1 MKHVVKV
8 ICLMLAVVMTAGA
21 LLCGCEKQNDAAN
34 EGSYAK
40 YDLSEY
46 IQVGQYK
53 GVEIAPFPYELTEE
67 VIQQQ
72 IAIAVSNYAAQ
83 EEKQGAIEKG
93 DQADID
99 FAGYID
105 GELFE
110 GGSATSYSLTIGSG
124 SFIPGFE
131 EGLLGAKAGDTVTLD
146 IAFPDPYSVNPDL
159 AGKPVRFE
167 VKINKVLTYT
177 MPEYNDEFVQM
188 YYGYDT
194 VAAFETALR
203 ASVQEQYDANERYYA
218 MSEVW
223 AKVVENTQVLQYPEA
238 EYKAVYDANLSPYTT
253 AASNASMPLGTYLE
267 LAAGITESELY
278 AQLEEVA
285 KGTVKEEMIFWY
297 IVEQENITL
306 SDDEY
311 KNNLEE
317 LVTSRGFESAEEMLK
332 LYGATE
338 DTLRESMLFDKM
350 MEVLVASCVT
360 KNTAQ

>member
-1 MKHVVKV
+1 MKRVVKV
-8 ICLMLAVVMTAGA
+8 ICLMLAVVMMASV

-34 EGSYAK
+34 EDSYAK

-46 IQVGQYK
+46 VQVGQYK

-72 IAIAVSNYAAQ
+72 IAMAVTNYAKQ
-83 EEKQGAIEKG
+83 EEKQGAVENS
-93 DQADID
+93 DQVVID
-99 FAGYID
+99 FTGYMD
-105 GELFE
+105 GVLFD
-110 GGSATSYSLTIGSG
+110 GGSAKDYSLSIGSG

-146 IAFPDPYSVNPDL
+146 IAFPDPYPVNPDL

-177 MPEYNDEFVQM
+177 MPEYNDTFVQT

-203 ASVQEQYDANERYYA
+203 ASVQEQYDANKRYYA

-223 AKVVENTQVLQYPEA
+223 TKVVEGTQVLQYPEA
-238 EYKAVYDANLSPYTT
+238 EYKEVYDANLAPYMT
-253 AASNASMPLGTYLE
+253 AASNASMTLSTYLE
-267 LAAGITESELY
+267 LSAGMTESELF
-278 AQLEEVA
+278 AQIDEIA
-285 KGTVKEEMIFWY
+285 KGTVKEEMVFRY

-306 SDDEY
+306 SDAEY
-311 KNNLEE
+311 KKNIEE
-317 LVTSRGFESAEEMLK
+317 ILTSRGFESAEEMME

-338 DTLRESMLFDKM
+338 ETLRESMLFDKM
-350 MEVLVASCVT
+350 MEVLVDSCVT

>member
-8 ICLMLAVVMTAGA
+8 ICLMLSVVLTAGA

-40 YDLSEY
+40 YNLSEY
-46 IQVGQYK
+46 IQVGPYK
-53 GVEIAPFPYELTEE
+53 GVEIAPFPYELTEG

-72 IAIAVSNYAAQ
+72 LAMAVTNYAKL
-83 EEKQGAIEKG
+83 EEKQDAIENG
-93 DQADID
+93 DQVVID
-99 FAGYID
+99 FTGYVD

-110 GGSATSYSLTIGSG
+110 GGSATDYPLTIGSG
-124 SFIPGFE
+124 AFIPGFE
-131 EGLLGAKAGDTVTLD
+131 AGLLGAKAGDTVTLD
-146 IAFPDPYSVNPDL
+146 IAFPDPYTVNPDL

-167 VKINKVLTYT
+167 VKISKVTVYT
-177 MPEYNDEFVQM
+177 LPEYNDEFVQT
-188 YYGYDT
+188 YYGYET

-203 ASVQEQYDANERYYA
+203 ASVQEQYDANKRYYV

-223 AKVVENTQVLQYPEA
+223 KKVVEGAQVLQYPEA
-238 EYKAVYDANLSPYTT
+238 EYQEAYDANLAPYTM
-253 AASNASMPLGTYLE
+253 AASNASMPLATYLE

-306 SDDEY
+306 SDAEY
-311 KNNLEE
+311 KKNVEE
-317 LVTSRGFESAEEMLK
+317 LVAARGLESLEEMLE

-338 DTLRESMLFDKM
+338 ETLRESMLFDKM
-350 MEVLVASCVT
+350 MEILVNSCVI

>member
-1 MKHVVKV
+1 MKRVVKV
-8 ICLMLAVVMTAGA
+8 ICLMLSIVITAGA

-46 IQVGQYK
+46 IQIGQYK

-72 IAIAVSNYAAQ
+72 IAMAVTNYAKQ
-83 EEKQGAIEKG
+83 EEKQGAVENG
-93 DQADID
+93 DQVVID
-99 FAGYID
+99 FTGYID
-105 GELFE
+105 GELFD
-110 GGSATSYSLTIGSG
+110 GGSAKDYPLSVGSG

-146 IAFPDPYSVNPDL
+146 IAFPDPYTVNPAL

-177 MPEYNDEFVQM
+177 MPEYNDEFVKT

-223 AKVVENTQVLQYPEA
+223 TKVMEGTQVLQYPEA
-238 EYKAVYDANLSPYTT
+238 EYQEVYDANLAPYTT
-253 AASNASMPLGTYLE
+253 AASNASMTLSTYLE
-267 LAAGITESELY
+267 LSAGITESELY

-297 IVEQENITL
+297 IVEQENVTL

-311 KNNLEE
+311 KKNAEE
-317 LVTSRGFESAEEMLK
+317 MVAARGLESAEELME

-350 MEVLVASCVT
+350 MSILVDSCVI